1 MKKKIKVNSE
11 IVKNHTSIKFSV
23 QNQFFFKFNIF
34 WSWRILRFVFIF
46 RLVGQTNEIFSWVI
60 QLVIWQT
67 LTAFII
73 GIKLVLAHNPSATRI
88 INFTVIYVLEMLCY
102 CYLADDIN
110 RKV

>member
-1 MKKKIKVNSE
+1 LFLQDSKVC
-11 IVKNHTSIKFSV
+11 
-23 QNQFFFKFNIF
+23 FFP
-34 WSWRILRFVFIF
+34 RF
-46 RLVGQTNEIFSWVI
+46 VGQTNEIFSWVI

-73 GIKLVLAHNPSATRI
+73 GIKLLLTDDPSATRI

-110 RKV
+110 GKVLPFEQ